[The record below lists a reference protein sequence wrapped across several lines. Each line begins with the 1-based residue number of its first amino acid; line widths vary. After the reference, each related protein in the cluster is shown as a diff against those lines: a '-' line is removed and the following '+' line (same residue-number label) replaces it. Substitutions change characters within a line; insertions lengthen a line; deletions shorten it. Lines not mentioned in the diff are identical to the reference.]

1 MIGVTYLSVK
11 FKPIMSRLL
20 LCGLAALSALT
31 ITVPAIAQAP
41 DLSSLHDALHLTA
54 AQEDGWRG
62 YRAAITPDPS
72 AEARRRSAAMMMS
85 TLTTPRRIDL
95 INAEMNEDFSAMR
108 RQGEAVKSFYATLT
122 PDQQR
127 TFDRQT
133 LQTGGN
139 NGGGQ
144 PLRQPSQ
151 GQRLSPPN

>member
-1 MIGVTYLSVK
+1 M
-11 FKPIMSRLL
+11 F
-20 LCGLAALSALT
+20 CGLAALA
-31 ITVPAIAQAP
+31 AIAITLPAHAQTP

-72 AEARRRSAAMMMS
+72 TEARRRSAAMMMS

-95 INAEMNEDFSAMR
+95 INAEMEEDFAAMR
-108 RQGEAVKSFYATLT
+108 HQGQAVKAFYATLT

-133 LQTGGN
+133 LQTGGD
-139 NGGGQ
+139 GQ
-144 PLRQPSQ
+144 TLRQPSQ
-151 GQRLSPPN
+151 SQRLPPPR